1 MICGPFYD
9 TRKRK
14 IMKKTIKLKKNYEF
28 NNTFKKGKYF
38 SGEYIECFYVKNNK
52 NYNSFGIAISSK
64 LCNAVKR
71 NRVKRLIREA
81 YSTLE
86 NTIITGN
93 TMVFLLKKKTVVED
107 CNYYNILEDMK
118 KIFQKIGILNEKNN
132 D

>member
-1 MICGPFYD
+1 MN
-9 TRKRK
+9 
-14 IMKKTIKLKKNYEF
+14 KTIKLKKNYEF

-52 NYNSFGIAISSK
+52 TINSFGIAISSK

-81 YSTLE
+81 YRTLE
-86 NTIITGN
+86 NTITTGN
-93 TMVFLLKKKTVVED
+93 TVVFLLKKKTTVEE
-107 CNYYNILEDMK
+107 CNYHNVLKDME
-118 KIFQKIGILNEKNN
+118 KIFKKIGILNENNN